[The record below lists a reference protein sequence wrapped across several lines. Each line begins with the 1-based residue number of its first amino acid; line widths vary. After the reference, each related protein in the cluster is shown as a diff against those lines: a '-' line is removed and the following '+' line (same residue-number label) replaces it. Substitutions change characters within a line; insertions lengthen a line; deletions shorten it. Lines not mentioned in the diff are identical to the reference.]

1 MTLLDI
7 VFLNNL
13 LNLFKLLTWKLKIVI
28 ILQTIV
34 CITILTYLLYLTEI
48 NLEKSKSK
56 AY

>member
-56 AY
+56 VY